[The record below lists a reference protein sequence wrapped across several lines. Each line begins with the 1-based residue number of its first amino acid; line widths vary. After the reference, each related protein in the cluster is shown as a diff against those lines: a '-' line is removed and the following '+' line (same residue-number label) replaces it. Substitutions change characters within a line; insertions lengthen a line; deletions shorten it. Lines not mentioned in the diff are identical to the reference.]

1 MGGANEGRLHELVE
15 RPHPFRIERH
25 ADDWA
30 RCAAVLKNA
39 SADVRRGIS
48 SVDVGGQTGPAL
60 RAAFL
65 DLAAVLEE
73 GALDLRRGSRAL
85 AELAEETKSAKNRKR
100 DIDGR
105 LPDDGAHVVERDHA
119 AASTSD
125 SQEAALRHGIAVMK
139 SIRADEPRGSVP
151 IQAPTTPPPPPPT
164 MRCPRCGSDPCQ
176 CRTVDG
182 CPRCGASPCVC
193 VDGPHVVTP
202 VTPVHPHCPD
212 WDDPADFT
220 TPGTAQGPSSLAP
233 GAPQGSLASGVS
245 PGVVGGAAGAVGAAA
260 PAAPGAVGAMAP
272 MAPMAGSA
280 AGAAPVAGTPGSAG
294 AVRPIGAGG
303 PTGSAG
309 TLGRSGG
316 AGAGA
321 GAAGAGGRGRGG
333 KDRKPGARDRD
344 LHDDGRDWLD
354 DESAPDVLR

>member
-1 MGGANEGRLHELVE
+1 MAGANEGRFHELVE

-30 RCAAVLKNA
+30 RCAEVLRTA
-39 SADVRRGIS
+39 SSDVRRGIQN
-48 SVDVGGQTGPAL
+48 VDVGGQTGPAL
-60 RAAFL
+60 QAAFL
-65 DLAAVLEE
+65 DLADVLEE
-73 GALDLRRGSRAL
+73 GAQDLRRGSRAL
-85 AELAEETKSAKNRKR
+85 GELAEETKSAKNRKK

-105 LPDDGAHVVERDHA
+105 LPDNGAHVAERDQA

-164 MRCPRCGSDPCQ
+164 RRCPRCGSDPCQ
-176 CRTVDG
+176 CQAVSG

-202 VTPVHPHCPD
+202 VTPVHPDCPD

-220 TPGTAQGPSSLAP
+220 TPGTAQGPSSLSPAAP
-233 GAPQGSLASGVS
+233 SAPAAPLGSGVS
-245 PGVVGGAAGAVGAAA
+245 PGVVGGAAGAAA
-260 PAAPGAVGAMAP
+260 PVAPVAFGAMAP
-272 MAPMAGSA
+272 TSGSGVA
-280 AGAAPVAGTPGSAG
+280 AAPVAGTAG
-294 AVRPIGAGG
+294 AAGGVRPIGAGG
-303 PTGSAG
+303 PMGSAG

-316 AGAGA
+316 SGTGA
-321 GAAGAGGRGRGG
+321 GAAGAGGRGRG
-333 KDRKPGARDRD
+333 KDRKPGSRDRD